1 MGLTPVVLFIWCR
14 QWMMDGSRADFGS
27 EWTGPCAHY
36 FFGIGL
42 IFVIVALGAPL
53 GAAFEGYPG
62 RFCMLIFLS
71 TLAAMVGT
79 TCYASGG
86 DEGFGE
92 PEHGE
97 GLRCPTKKSE
107 LLRLGLVLATYGT
120 LIGVA
125 HLRCGACV
133 IFPLVLHWAS
143 VVLYTIGLLPWTQS
157 ARSLVNISLPSSA
170 SHRADRQH
178 LVAL

>member
-1 MGLTPVVLFIWCR
+1 MGRMGLTPVVLFIWCR

-97 GLRCPTKKSE
+97 GLRCPTKKRVVALGPWWFSTPSASFPGPRVPVPSSISRCPLQPATE
-107 LLRLGLVLATYGT
+107 LT
-120 LIGVA
+120 
-125 HLRCGACV
+125 
-133 IFPLVLHWAS
+133 
-143 VVLYTIGLLPWTQS
+143 
-157 ARSLVNISLPSSA
+157 VNISSPSD
-170 SHRADRQH
+170 ADRVPAAVTAK
-178 LVAL
+178 LG